1 MMNKTFEA
9 FKAGAATLALLALVG
24 CGEKMSREDF
34 QTRVQNATE
43 KEVKKKIGSPDAS
56 ESRAAGEKVWV
67 YNQKT
72 FNIEKGNAFDARSL
86 VVFREGSPGGEA
98 RVSEVR
104 FE

>member
-1 MMNKTFEA
+1 MKKTLVGFRV
-9 FKAGAATLALLALVG
+9 GAAAVALVALVG

-43 KEVKKKIGSPDAS
+43 KEVKKKVGSPEAS
-56 ESRAAGEKVWV
+56 ESRSAGEKVWV

-86 VVFREGSPGGEA
+86 VVFREGAPGGEA